1 MNFISCVFIAMLIAS
16 VPVVGQFAQCVD
28 SGLVNVDALV
38 DASAMA
44 SSKLQ
49 DSVVWVC
56 NGHSDNSKFYA
67 LDTHGKL
74 IAAYYLKV
82 RWQRNWEDMAS
93 GPGPDP
99 SRSYLYIADIGDNDS
114 QWPVKTIY
122 RFIEPLAQ
130 ISGID
135 KIDTIATFDKLDF
148 TYPDSIHDAEAM
160 MIDPL
165 TKDYYI
171 LTKEKEKSR
180 IYRATYPQPINEVDT
195 LEYIDSIPYR
205 MVTAADISSSGD
217 EIFVKEYFRISYW
230 KRAPGESIVQALL
243 RPTKQ
248 KIPYIMEKAGE
259 ALCWS
264 RNADAY
270 FTVSEEADS
279 VPCRLYYY
287 VRNNLNSH
295 RSGYSLASINNHR
308 SPHTFLTF
316 PAGVI
321 NDDPSDYFTIAG
333 SRIKQRFCG
342 ATLLIKAPLKSR

>member
-1 MNFISCVFIAMLIAS
+1 MNFISFIFNAMLIAAL
-16 VPVVGQFAQCVD
+16 PAVGQFAQCVD

-56 NGHSDNSKFYA
+56 NGHSDNNKFYA

-130 ISGID
+130 IKGID

-148 TYPDSIHDAEAM
+148 AYPDGIHDAEAM

-171 LTKEKEKSR
+171 LSKEKEKSR
-180 IYRATYPQPINEVDT
+180 IYRAAYPQPVNEVDT

-243 RPTKQ
+243 RPSKQ
-248 KIPYIMEKAGE
+248 RIPYIMEKAGE

-264 RNADAY
+264 RRADAY
-270 FTVSEEADS
+270 FTISEEVDS

-287 VRNNLNSH
+287 VRNNLNSLH
-295 RSGYSLASINNHR
+295 TNHSLSVYNHR
-308 SPHTFLTF
+308 SPQTFPAF

-321 NDDPSDYFTIAG
+321 DDSPSDYFTIAG
-333 SRIKQRFCG
+333 SRIKPRFCG
-342 ATLLIKAPLKSR
+342 ATVLIKAPLKSR